1 MPKDCAQRSSKTQD
15 RNAWMQALPVV
26 PMEAAGPTSAPG
38 SGRFS
43 RPGQRQPEAASWA
56 WIILSLLQAQPVLG
70 LKFLLAQCSQT
81 QGQMSQPGLVHSS
94 DSQSNSVFPL
104 SSVGSLLLKCSTWRC
119 LEAEKRA
126 FKELFCVLIVA
137 VTQWST
143 FVETCRSGH

>member
-1 MPKDCAQRSSKTQD
+1 MPQDCVQRNRKTQD
-15 RNAWMQALPVV
+15 RNAWMQILPMV
-26 PMEAAGPTSAPG
+26 PTEAASPTSAPG
-38 SGRFS
+38 SGRLS

-56 WIILSLLQAQPVLG
+56 WNIPSLLQAQPVLG

-94 DSQSNSVFPL
+94 DSQSDSVFPL
-104 SSVGSLLLKCSTWRC
+104 PSVGSLLLKCSTWRC

-137 VTQWST
+137 VTQWSV
-143 FVETCRSGH
+143 FVETCRTGY